1 MGRMPSEIFLGS
13 GGTLH
18 RSLMFMLRLGWQ
30 SRFRLPVLLVLVFVA
45 MDYRLQLEIEFN
57 AEIVNN
63 AEQHN
68 HL

>member
-1 MGRMPSEIFLGS
+1 MRKMPPEIFLGS

-18 RSLMFMLRLGWQ
+18 RSLMFMLKLGWQ
-30 SRFRLPVLLVLVFVA
+30 SRFRLPVLLVIVFVA
-45 MDYRLQLEIEFN
+45 MDYRLQLEIEFGN
-57 AEIVNN
+57 S